1 MLTLYLSVRRSGVA
15 EVPFTTL
22 SCGGNVELVVCGRH
36 QTADCV
42 LQNITVDSSL
52 VNIHKCGLIVF

>member
-1 MLTLYLSVRRSGVA
+1 MLTVHLSVRRSGVA
-15 EVPFTTL
+15 KVPFTTP

-42 LQNITVDSSL
+42 LQNITVDSSFTS
-52 VNIHKCGLIVF
+52 VHKCGIIVF